1 MIFLIFYPS
10 PMEKNTVIQRFDLF
24 KIQNAEYNTFHG
36 QIQEILYYVESR
48 FWTILNNL
56 ASADG
61 SKIFWCQK
69 LLHREL
75 ASKKYYYFI
84 HSYKSI

>member
-10 PMEKNTVIQRFDLF
+10 PIEKKTIIRRFDLF

-36 QIQEILYYVESR
+36 KIQEILYYAESR

-56 ASADG
+56 ASADN
-61 SKIFWCQK
+61 
-69 LLHREL
+69 
-75 ASKKYYYFI
+75 
-84 HSYKSI
+84 